1 MKTSAKTLKMER
13 KGESEEQRVRVRE
26 QRDTERGDVKGTT
39 PNKSKSQAIYN
50 KIRKLI
56 SFLMKKSS

>member
-1 MKTSAKTLKMER
+1 MER